1 MKQKGQFSWEAIAQL
16 KVKGWNFCTHFKK
29 CIYVFLFICFVFVS
43 AYHFYKSI
51 PKSCFFLHMT
61 SFCTYFIRF
70 FISQSDEYDYKPIS
84 NHKEMKSTQFFCFQ
98 FFSLHTISIKPKC
111 AAQRQYL
118 SESCHLRD
126 VLAEGRIF
134 TKDDEVSSADLGCV
148 TSLGD
153 CMNDCSCHGDFAG
166 CLKGSHEEM
175 ERDELE
181 QIIVKRAEQPCVK
194 FRPFKE

>member
-1 MKQKGQFSWEAIAQL
+1 MYFYLFVLCLFQL
-16 KVKGWNFCTHFKK
+16 IIFTSQYPSHV
-29 CIYVFLFICFVFVS
+29 
-43 AYHFYKSI
+43 
-51 PKSCFFLHMT
+51 
-61 SFCTYFIRF
+61 SFCTWPVFAHILYAFSF
-70 FISQSDEYDYKPIS
+70 HSQMNTIINLFQTTRKWNP
-84 NHKEMKSTQFFCFQ
+84 QFFCFQ
-98 FFSLHTISIKPKC
+98 FFSLHAISIKPKC

>member
-1 MKQKGQFSWEAIAQL
+1 MGSHCSAKGQR
-16 KVKGWNFCTHFKK
+16 VT
-29 CIYVFLFICFVFVS
+29 
-43 AYHFYKSI
+43 
-51 PKSCFFLHMT
+51 FLHSLQKYYLCIFIYLFCVCFSL
-61 SFCTYFIRF
+61 SFLQVNTQVMFLSAHDQFLHIFYML

-98 FFSLHTISIKPKC
+98 FFSLHAISIKPKC